1 MPRKKTIDTA
11 ACHRLHMLVHS
22 ELDELTG
29 MNASDVVRLLI
40 IQAQRHG
47 IKGVTK

>member
-1 MPRKKTIDTA
+1 MHIILGDKHRA
-11 ACHRLHMLVHS
+11 ALS
-22 ELDELTG
+22 ELEELTG

>member
-1 MPRKKTIDTA
+1 MSNHRMHIILNEKHKA
-11 ACHRLHMLVHS
+11 ALA
-22 ELDELTG
+22 ELEQATG

-40 IQAQRHG
+40 VQAQRNG

>member
-1 MPRKKTIDTA
+1 MSNHRMHIILSDKHRTA
-11 ACHRLHMLVHS
+11 LS
-22 ELDELTG
+22 ELEELTG

-40 IQAQRHG
+40 IQAQRNG

>member
-1 MPRKKTIDTA
+1 MTN
-11 ACHRLHMLVHS
+11 HRLHIILSEKHKAALS
-22 ELDELTG
+22 ELEQVTG

-40 IQAQRHG
+40 IQAQRNG